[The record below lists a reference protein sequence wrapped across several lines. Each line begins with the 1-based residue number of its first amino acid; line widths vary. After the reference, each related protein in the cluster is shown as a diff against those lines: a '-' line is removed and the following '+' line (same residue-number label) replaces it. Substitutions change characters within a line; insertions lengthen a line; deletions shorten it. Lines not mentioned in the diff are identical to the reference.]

1 MYSGLDYLKANFLNA
16 YNKISLYIKKRHII
30 KNAFIKALTSSIFN
44 PNRFT
49 TLKPKYPSLT
59 HEFD

>member
-30 KNAFIKALTSSIFN
+30 KNAFIKAKL
-44 PNRFT
+44 
-49 TLKPKYPSLT
+49 
-59 HEFD
+59 